1 MSAQARAD
9 REAVRFQAAALFDE
23 GADTAAI
30 AQQLRVTRKSV
41 NSWRR
46 AWREG
51 GITALASKGPGGA
64 NCRLDEE
71 QLTILEKELDAGPA
85 AHGWDTD
92 QRWTLAR
99 AATLVFEL
107 FRIRYTPRGMS
118 YLLHRIGWTPQVPA
132 HRGAN
137 RDDEAIAT
145 WVRETWPDI
154 KGRRWPGTHGSASR
168 KKPART

>member
-1 MSAQARAD
+1 
-9 REAVRFQAAALFDE
+9 
-23 GADTAAI
+23 
-30 AQQLRVTRKSV
+30 VTRKSV

-64 NCRLDEE
+64 ICRLDEE

-118 YLLHRIGWTPQVPA
+118 YLLHRIGWTPQVPV

-154 KGRRWPGTHGSASR
+154 KGRRWPGTPGPVSR
-168 KKPART
+168 TKQART